1 MNIYFSSFF
10 GLYIENLEYL
20 CYAIYNR
27 TSLEKRNDEI
37 MKSFQKYSA
46 LECEQ
51 IEKIRKIGELY
62 GNSPELKAACKE
74 SYNLYRS
81 GRISADCYG
90 KIYSEALDNYLGV
103 TV

>member
-1 MNIYFSSFF
+1 MCSSD
-10 GLYIENLEYL
+10 L
-20 CYAIYNR
+20 
-27 TSLEKRNDEI
+27 RNDEI

-90 KIYSEALDNYLGV
+90 KIYSEAFDNYLGV